1 MLITPNNNT
10 KTLLE
15 VINEFSKVAG
25 HKINMQESIVFL
37 CTSIKYQKEKLRKQ
51 SHLKLHKK
59 E

>member
-1 MLITPNNNT
+1 MTDIT
-10 KTLLE
+10 
-15 VINEFSKVAG
+15 NEFSKVAG
-25 HKINMQESIVFL
+25 HKINTQESIVFL

>member
-15 VINEFSKVAG
+15 VINEFSKVEG
-25 HKINMQESIVFL
+25 YKTNMQESIVFL

-51 SHLKLHKK
+51 SQLKLHKK

>member
-1 MLITPNNNT
+1 MLLTPNSNT

-25 HKINMQESIVFL
+25 HKINMQASIVFL
-37 CTSIKYQKEKLRKQ
+37 CTYIKYQKEKLRKQ